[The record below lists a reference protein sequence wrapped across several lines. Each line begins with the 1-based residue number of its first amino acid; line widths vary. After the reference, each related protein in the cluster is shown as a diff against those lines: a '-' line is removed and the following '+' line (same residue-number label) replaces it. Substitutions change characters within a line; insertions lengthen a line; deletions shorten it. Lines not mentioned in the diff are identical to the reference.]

1 MGKTAIRRS
10 DLDPDL
16 DRYERRLR
24 AEGFR
29 LIAGAD
35 EAGRGAL
42 AGPLVAAAVILPEGF
57 PLDGIADSKMLTAL
71 QRERACK
78 RIREGA
84 VAVTVCRAMPTRID
98 RRGLH
103 KSNMFLLRRALRELE
118 PVPDFVLTD
127 GWPVRGVQFPHL
139 SIRKGDAVTA
149 SVAAASIVAK
159 VTRDRMMDRYH
170 RRFPQY
176 GFDSNR
182 GYGTRRHWDALVA
195 FGPSPIHR
203 RSFNGVADPKPLP
216 GRELPGEELDAE
228 VTAALD
234 EQAEAIDAQGPDDDG
249 EAGE

>member
-1 MGKTAIRRS
+1 MGKAALRKS

-16 DRYERRLR
+16 DRFERRLR

-29 LIAGAD
+29 RIAGAD

-71 QRERACK
+71 QRERACE
-78 RIREGA
+78 RIRAGA
-84 VAVTVCRAMPTRID
+84 VAVAVCRAMPSRID
-98 RRGLH
+98 HRGLH
-103 KSNMFLLRRALRELE
+103 KSNMFLLRRALNELE
-118 PVPDFVLTD
+118 PEPDFVLTD
-127 GWPVRGVQFPHL
+127 GWPVRGVTFPHL

-159 VTRDRMMDRYH
+159 VTRDAMMDRYH

-195 FGPSPIHR
+195 HGPTEIHR
-203 RSFNGVADPKPLP
+203 RSFKGVADPKPLP
-216 GRELPGEELDAE
+216 GRELPEALDADAIE
-228 VTAALD
+228 AFD
-234 EQAEAIDAQGPDDDG
+234 EAVP
-249 EAGE
+249 